1 MVGTVPRATLCPL
14 GTVSIFPAQDWGL
27 CVVQEQLEPCFY
39 DLGREVSLSQP
50 TCLPQ
55 PGLGQEP
62 QPWAMHVTWITRT
75 LWLHGANPDPRN
87 PRGVLRLMLAGQ
99 YPPASVSLHARVWSG
114 DAGCEDVKK
123 GLLLQL
129 PVPPQMGPT
138 PTSFGP

>member
-62 QPWAMHVTWITRT
+62 QPWVMHVTGSPGPCGSMGQIQT
-75 LWLHGANPDPRN
+75 LETP
-87 PRGVLRLMLAGQ
+87 V
-99 YPPASVSLHARVWSG
+99 
-114 DAGCEDVKK
+114 GC
-123 GLLLQL
+123 
-129 PVPPQMGPT
+129 
-138 PTSFGP
+138 